1 MTSNVLQNQNL
12 DIDVT
17 LVKMRRTA
25 DASGTT
31 ITEGI
36 DSSVPLE
43 LSSIVSLNIIE
54 SVKQMGATGT
64 LVINNKFKILN
75 QLNIVTN
82 SSDDLYVDITII
94 DKDLVSI
101 GTVREEDTQLRVSA
115 LVTNISTA
123 SSNVQENLV
132 ILQFE
137 EAFVAK
143 MKETRWEL
151 FEQDGRGKV
160 YSTISDVFNSF
171 NKEKY
176 YTLSPM
182 HGESIMATQENNYA
196 PSVTIPHIFHTS
208 EGDSV
213 FHIINECVKN
223 TTYANGSD
231 TEPGKVASC
240 RMMNTM
246 VKMGDKS
253 VVGRKMNYVPMISNR
268 HQEFITAVA
277 TGKGQGNFDDV
288 FLETFTTGPLASN
301 TSSVANTSM
310 YNKIEK
316 VNVTRPD
323 YAQLKKKI
331 WGHYEIVDG
340 GSMDPS
346 VMSVEAVRF
355 NELVDRFV
363 NVELNNPELG
373 SSLPILNHYQANKFK
388 VSREMKNN
396 PEMTKLTDVMVYNTI
411 YNKVL
416 KSFITLNETI
426 AFETV
431 GRVYRKPGKFIMV
444 AQDQVEDD
452 YKKLWYVNYVKHS
465 ITNGEYKTEMVGS
478 RFFGQNTSQDLQAG
492 NQDQQ
497 AANTIYGGK

>member
-1 MTSNVLQNQNL
+1 
-12 DIDVT
+12 
-17 LVKMRRTA
+17 
-25 DASGTT
+25 
-31 ITEGI
+31 
-36 DSSVPLE
+36 
-43 LSSIVSLNIIE
+43 
-54 SVKQMGATGT
+54 
-64 LVINNKFKILN
+64 
-75 QLNIVTN
+75 
-82 SSDDLYVDITII
+82 
-94 DKDLVSI
+94 
-101 GTVREEDTQLRVSA
+101 
-115 LVTNISTA
+115 
-123 SSNVQENLV
+123 
-132 ILQFE
+132 
-137 EAFVAK
+137 
-143 MKETRWEL
+143 
-151 FEQDGRGKV
+151 
-160 YSTISDVFNSF
+160 
-171 NKEKY
+171 
-176 YTLSPM
+176 
-182 HGESIMATQENNYA
+182 
-196 PSVTIPHIFHTS
+196 
-208 EGDSV
+208 
-213 FHIINECVKN
+213 
-223 TTYANGSD
+223 
-231 TEPGKVASC
+231 
-240 RMMNTM
+240 
-246 VKMGDKS
+246 
-253 VVGRKMNYVPMISNR
+253 
-268 HQEFITAVA
+268 
-277 TGKGQGNFDDV
+277 
-288 FLETFTTGPLASN
+288 
-301 TSSVANTSM
+301 M